1 MAIGGQ
7 VIKMCTRV
15 FIHFEH
21 FGTVVT
27 MENPKM
33 AGFINQYY
41 DRGNSNSMDGIIIDE
56 NN

>member
-21 FGTVVT
+21 FGTVV
-27 MENPKM
+27 NGKPKN

>member
-1 MAIGGQ
+1 
-7 VIKMCTRV
+7 MCTRV

-33 AGFINQYY
+33 AVFINQYY
-41 DRGNSNSMDGIIIDE
+41 DRGNSNSSDGIIIDE

>member
-1 MAIGGQ
+1 MS
-7 VIKMCTRV
+7 TRV

-21 FGTVVT
+21 FRTVVT

-33 AGFINQYY
+33 AGSINQYY